1 MLADSLKAIP
11 SAKIKP
17 VMLADGLKAI
27 PSTKINL
34 SCLRMA

>member
-1 MLADSLKAIP
+1 MLADGLKAIP

-27 PSTKINL
+27 PPPVGDYDEQN
-34 SCLRMA
+34 